1 MKLLKYFTILAAA
14 AGIMSACT
22 SDLEQVQTLPADQV
36 VAPVLHDLESDEI
49 VITPKT
55 LINKFAMSWDAAY
68 FGDKIVP
75 SYSIEIAK
83 ADSDVWASIAVGI
96 TATEVELT
104 YEQINLAAIDGLA
117 LPIEVAAATQI
128 RIGATVGN
136 SYQTFYSEA
145 KALTVTPSSM
155 EKTYNM
161 IYMPGSYQGWAPA
174 DAATKFQV
182 LYEFAGN
189 GVFEG
194 IADLGEPDEARQW
207 KFTRDANWD
216 FDWGIAKGETPEAEA
231 KEVTLI
237 NNDGGD
243 RDNIN
248 IYTAK
253 RFYHFTMDTNTGLL
267 KHNYSFNQI
276 GVVGELNGWGGDE
289 VMAFNAA
296 KRRFYVDIEN
306 FSGEFKFRA
315 DAAWDMNWGGAAFGI
330 EGDNLKVAE
339 AGNYRVY
346 LYLSNSAEMSYELN
360 ADMYGKEEPT
370 GAQTP
375 EEPEEPQPEEN
386 VYGLVGTHNE
396 WGGTADT
403 VLAAHNGDWV
413 AAKGFELVA
422 DNQFKIRVNSD
433 WAVNYGAEG
442 EVEPF
447 VLAAGETYT
456 LVSGGKNMNLPAGA
470 YDVYFNTV
478 SFEFVALA
486 AGSADPTLPSDAKAV
501 KFYADVTATGWTN
514 CNIYGWGDLGDYGGA
529 WPGTALTTESVDGKE
544 YYTFSFDVEAF
555 GKTVNVIFNNGA
567 EQTLDITNVVLDK
580 DYIFTLTEKDGAGKW
595 VVTLN
600 GEAPAPKPE
609 DPAND
614 TWGLMGDFEGNNW
627 SNEIALVAEGGL
639 YVAQDV
645 VFANAN
651 NEGLV
656 FKVRKNGSWDTS
668 YGVAGTAAF
677 ELGAAIA
684 LDGGNNVAINGE
696 AGVKYDVYFDAAAMK
711 IWVMADGQAPAVSA
725 TWGLMG
731 DFEGNNWSN
740 EIALV
745 AEGGLYVAQ
754 DVVFANAN
762 NEGLVFKVR
771 KNGSWDTSYGVA
783 GTAAFELGAAIALDG
798 GNNVAINGEAGAKYD
813 FYFDATAMKIW
824 VMADG
829 QTPTI

>member
-22 SDLEQVQTLPADQV
+22 TDLEQVQTLPTDQV
-36 VAPVLHDLESDEI
+36 VAPVLHDFESDEV
-49 VITPKT
+49 VITSKT

-68 FGDKIVP
+68 FGDNIVP
-75 SYSIEIAK
+75 SYSIQIAK
-83 ADSDVWASIAVGI
+83 ADTDVWASIAVGI

-104 YEQINLAAIDGLA
+104 YEQINLAAIEGLA

-216 FDWGIAKGETPEAEA
+216 FDWGIAKDDTPEAEA

-289 VMAFNAA
+289 VMTFNAA

-339 AGNYRVY
+339 TGNYRVY

-375 EEPEEPQPEEN
+375 EEPEEPQPTET

-442 EVEPF
+442 DVEPF

-501 KFYADVTATGWTN
+501 KIYGDVTATGWTN
-514 CNIYGWGDLGDYGGA
+514 CNAWIWDADGNNYTGGN
-529 WPGTALTTESVDGKE
+529 WPGLALETAEVDGKT
-544 YYTFSFDVEAF
+544 YYVFNADASMY
-555 GKTVNVIFNNGA
+555 GKTVSVIFNNGT
-567 EQTLDITNVVLDK
+567 EQTVDITGVVLDK
-580 DYIFTLTEKDGAGKW
+580 DVVITLTEKDGAGKW
-595 VVTLN
+595 VATVD
-600 GEAPAPKPE
+600 GETPAPEPE
-609 DPAND
+609 PAVK
-614 TWGLMGDFEGNNW
+614 E
-627 SNEIALVAEGGL
+627 
-639 YVAQDV
+639 Y
-645 VFANAN
+645 
-651 NEGLV
+651 GLV
-656 FKVRKNGSWDTS
+656 GSINGWGSSSDVKFEDMGNGGYKLLNQALTTADEFKVRLYGKWVDTDNYGAPKDAPALVINEAFTLENSGGS
-668 YGVAGTAAF
+668 
-677 ELGAAIA
+677 
-684 LDGGNNVAINGE
+684 GNLKVT
-696 AGVKYDVYFDAAAMK
+696 
-711 IWVMADGQAPAVSA
+711 ADGTYDLYFYPADLKLFVMESGK
-725 TWGLMG
+725 TP
-731 DFEGNNWSN
+731 
-740 EIALV
+740 AL
-745 AEGGLYVAQ
+745 
-754 DVVFANAN
+754 
-762 NEGLVFKVR
+762 
-771 KNGSWDTSYGVA
+771 
-783 GTAAFELGAAIALDG
+783 
-798 GNNVAINGEAGAKYD
+798 
-813 FYFDATAMKIW
+813 
-824 VMADG
+824 
-829 QTPTI
+829 